1 MLFWSL
7 SLLYHAVER
16 IFQSIVTT
24 LLYLS
29 LLIAVGHYTGWIER
43 WIWFV
48 LEKEA
53 SKVVNG
59 AKVTI
64 GGFRLDWSVILQGK
78 IRVEISN
85 AVLHTPQRQLWGW
98 ESPLIARAGKARV
111 EVNAPITIFHEVF
124 LRQKLPIDIYS
135 VYVADI
141 QVFVERHDQVI
152 NIYLCDPAAILPP
165 PPYLTPPQNLAGA
178 SLTESVDFI
187 RSQSD
192 PLMGGRILGDDDI
205 ENEEDAI
212 LPSEIDLQ
220 QEKHKEQAQ
229 KLVSDMLQA
238 VQSLGRAAQRGA
250 LHTAVKQQGLEI
262 AERLRDG
269 LSKRSRNT
277 QNLEQGVALIEQ
289 VGKVAVES
297 LKAPK
302 LILLERKRGGVGP
315 KPPLARVGRI
325 YLKDVRVFTK
335 DSWIQITHADQDNK
349 QTRVKEHTGAFGSN
363 RQAPSDTLLDEPET
377 GIKRVHWNRP
387 IYIETLVLRASEL
400 CPPMS
405 SKDETD
411 PDFPAIYQPMDK
423 IADVVFRRL
432 LAEMAKSNAGRL
444 FSTALGEVL
453 SFIQSNPQAMQAT
466 SQGTATPSTTSTA
479 NVRSTYPLATDASV
493 KNAHG
498 SAATLTTTLTSNS
511 ASTAPLNSMGSMS
524 DSTHEVHV

>member
-1 MLFWSL
+1 
-7 SLLYHAVER
+7 
-16 IFQSIVTT
+16 
-24 LLYLS
+24 
-29 LLIAVGHYTGWIER
+29 VGHYAGWIER

-48 LEKEA
+48 LENEA

-78 IRVEISN
+78 IRLEVSN

-124 LRQKLPIDIYS
+124 LRRKLPIEIYS
-135 VYVADI
+135 IYVADI

-152 NIYLCDPAAILPP
+152 NVYLCDPAAILPP
-165 PPYLTPPQNLAGA
+165 PPYLTPPQSLAGT
-178 SLTESVDFI
+178 SLTEPVDFV

-192 PLMGGRILGDDDI
+192 PLMGGRILGSDI
-205 ENEEDAI
+205 DNEEDQI
-212 LPSEIDLQ
+212 VPSEIDLQ

-262 AERLRDG
+262 AEKLRDG

-277 QNLEQGVALIEQ
+277 SNLEQGVALIEQ

-302 LILLERKRGGVGP
+302 LILPERKRGGVGP

-335 DSWIQITHADQDNK
+335 DSWIQITHADKDNK
-349 QTRVKEHTGAFGSN
+349 QTRVKEHTGAFGSD
-363 RQAPSDTLLDEPET
+363 RQTSSDTPDEPEA
-377 GIKRVHWNRP
+377 GIKRGHWNRP

-411 PDFPAIYQPMDK
+411 PDLPAIYQPMDK
-423 IADVVFRRL
+423 IVDVVFRRL

-453 SFIQSNPQAMQAT
+453 SFIQSNPQAIQT
-466 SQGTATPSTTSTA
+466 SQGSATQSTTSTA
-479 NVRSTYPLATDASV
+479 NLKRAYPSSSDAAEKIV
-493 KNAHG
+493 HG
-498 SAATLTTTLTSNS
+498 SSATLTTTLTSNS
-511 ASTAPLNSMGSMS
+511 NSASTIPLNSMGSMS
-524 DSTHEVHV
+524 DSTQEVHV